1 LSIEKVI
8 AGSEVIEM
16 YSHGFV
22 KLVFTVA
29 FSLSMMKGQSFEVV
43 SIRPAPPYPAQGGVN
58 TAVQGGPGTNDPTH
72 IRWNF
77 ATLMNIIDAAFAV
90 RPNQVTGPGYLTAST
105 FSITAT
111 VPVGATREQVR
122 AMWRNL
128 LSQRFG
134 MVARVEKKEFD
145 GQELIVA
152 KGGPKFQESKLVD
165 TEQPQ
170 RPIFENG
177 RLKSPGI
184 AGVSQNVRGVQTNK
198 VMANAQPMSA
208 VLNMLISELN
218 EPVVDRTELTGKYD
232 FEFDYIPRATS
243 GKAGRNAPPADAGLD
258 IVEAL
263 DEYLGLRLRKAQVAL
278 DHVIIEQID
287 RNPTEN

>member
-1 LSIEKVI
+1 
-8 AGSEVIEM
+8 M
-16 YSHGFV
+16 CSHGLM
-22 KLVFTVA
+22 KLVFTVVFS
-29 FSLSMMKGQSFEVV
+29 FSLLNGQSFEVA
-43 SIRPAPPYPAQGGVN
+43 SIRPAPPYPPQGGVN
-58 TAVQGGPGTNDPTH
+58 TAVQGGPGTKDPTN

-77 ATLMNIIDAAFAV
+77 ATLLNIIDAAFAV
-90 RPNQVTGPGYLTAST
+90 RPNQVTGPGYLNSAT
-105 FSITAT
+105 FVIAAT
-111 VPVGATREQVR
+111 VPEGATREQVR
-122 AMWRNL
+122 AMWRNF
-128 LSQRFG
+128 LSERFG

-145 GQELIVA
+145 GQELVLA
-152 KGGPKFQESKLVD
+152 KGGPKFQESKLAD
-165 TEQPQ
+165 AEQPQ

-208 VLNMLISELN
+208 VLNLLVSELN

-243 GKAGRNAPPADAGLD
+243 ARAGRNALSTDVGLD

-263 DEYLGLRLRKAQVAL
+263 DEYLGLRLRKAPISL
-278 DHVIIEQID
+278 DHVIIEQINRD
-287 RNPTEN
+287 PTEN